1 MTDITNQVVIQ
12 FSNDYL
18 RPIAEAVRNVQIRLN
33 DAKVEYTTNI
43 AGLLVGH
50 ADGDNLADGAPDDGR
65 PQVTKK
71 DLADLIAQLSGIIAE
86 LDTVGAEALRA
97 KFTVRPPQIS

>member
-1 MTDITNQVVIQ
+1 MANITNQVVIQ

-33 DAKVEYTTNI
+33 DAKVKYTTNI
-43 AGLLVGH
+43 AGLLAGQ
-50 ADGDNLADGAPDDGR
+50 ADGDTLADGAPDDGR

-71 DLADLIAQLSGIIAE
+71 DLADLIAQLGGIITE
-86 LDTVGAEALRA
+86 LDATGAEALRA
-97 KFTVRPPQIS
+97 KFTVRPPQIG